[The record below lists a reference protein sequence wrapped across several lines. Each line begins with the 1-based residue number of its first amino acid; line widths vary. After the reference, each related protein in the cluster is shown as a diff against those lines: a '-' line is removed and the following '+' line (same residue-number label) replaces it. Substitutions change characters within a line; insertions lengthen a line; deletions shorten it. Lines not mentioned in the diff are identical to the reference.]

1 MIHLR
6 VSSLPKLI
14 LLVVG
19 MLLVADW
26 LAEEDTKT
34 GADKDKPK
42 SKKKSKDKK
51 KKRKAEESDSDDEID
66 VEGDAVVD
74 E

>member
-6 VSSLPKLI
+6 VSSQPKLI
-14 LLVVG
+14 LFVVG

-26 LAEEDTKT
+26 LTEADTKA
-34 GADKDKPK
+34 GADTDRPK

-51 KKRKAEESDSDDEID
+51 KKYKAEEADNDDEKD
-66 VEGDAVVD
+66 VEGDAVDD

>member
-6 VSSLPKLI
+6 VSSLPKLV
-14 LLVVG
+14 LFVVG

-26 LAEEDTKT
+26 LTQEDTKA
-34 GADKDKPK
+34 GADTDKPK
-42 SKKKSKDKK
+42 SKKKGKGKK
-51 KKRKAEESDSDDEID
+51 KKRQTEEADNDDEKD
-66 VEGDAVVD
+66 VEGDAVDD

>member
-14 LLVVG
+14 LFVVG
-19 MLLVADW
+19 ILLVADW
-26 LAEEDTKT
+26 LTEEDTKA
-34 GADKDKPK
+34 GADEDKPK
-42 SKKKSKDKK
+42 SKKKGKGKK
-51 KKRKAEESDSDDEID
+51 KKRNAEETDNDDEKD

>member
-6 VSSLPKLI
+6 LPSLPKLV
-14 LLVVG
+14 LFVVG

-26 LAEEDTKT
+26 VKEDCAKT
-34 GADKDKPK
+34 GANEPK
-42 SKKKSKDKK
+42 SKKKSKDKE
-51 KKRKAEESDSDDEID
+51 KKRKAEEADNDDEKD
-66 VEGDAVVD
+66 VEGDAVDD

>member
-26 LAEEDTKT
+26 MKEEGTKT
-34 GADKDKPK
+34 RADNDKPK
-42 SKKKSKDKK
+42 SKKKGKGKK
-51 KKRKAEESDSDDEID
+51 KQRKAEEIDTDDEKD
-66 VEGDAVVD
+66 VEGDAVDD

>member
-6 VSSLPKLI
+6 VSSLPKLV
-14 LLVVG
+14 LFVVG

-26 LAEEDTKT
+26 LTEEDTKA
-34 GADKDKPK
+34 GADEYKPK
-42 SKKKSKDKK
+42 SKKKGKGKK
-51 KKRKAEESDSDDEID
+51 KQRKAEEIDTDDEKD
-66 VEGDAVVD
+66 VEGDAVDD